1 MPEPVHRRGVTRR
14 LGKRPPEEV
23 LVEPEGAAVRVAV
36 MQVHVCR
43 LEVRRRNADALQQRR
58 LEVRHVPREPRLNP
72 VGVAFAQLRRPGT
85 VADVELAR
93 GIPLDS
99 PRQLL
104 ELDPDHRCSLRRPR
118 GIHRRRLPDDD
129 RRLGRQQ
136 PALRLVHG
144 PRDAVEPR
152 GEVDDR
158 RASEPVVTG
167 PARRLRQGQVDLHL
181 FAEGQDWK
189 IYEKFGA
196 HLRTVGDAAGVY
208 FAVWAPNAQRVSVVG
223 DFNNWDGRVNPMRK
237 LVGSGVWELFLPGIK
252 QGAHYKFEIRSQT
265 GAVLLKSDPFAFF
278 NQPGKSTASLIYD
291 LERYAWNDGEWME
304 ARRKKNWPQSPIS
317 IYEVHLGSWRR
328 KTEERNRQLSY
339 LELAD
344 TLLPYVLEMGYTH
357 IELLPVAEHPF
368 EGSWGYQVTNYYA
381 PTSRFGPPDDFR
393 HFVDKCHQAGVG
405 VIMDWVPAHFPKD
418 AHALAEFDG
427 TDLYEHMDPRQGEH
441 QDWGTLIFNYGRNE
455 VRNFLIGNA
464 LFWFDK
470 YHVDGLRVDA
480 VASMLY
486 LDYSRK
492 PGQWVPN
499 VYGGRENLDAIH
511 FLKQFNEVCYE
522 RFPGIITIAE
532 ESTSWPGVSR
542 PTYLGGLGF
551 GFKWNMGWMHDF
563 LEYMSIDPIYRKYHH
578 GNITFSLLYA
588 FQENFILVLS
598 HDEVVYGKRSLLSKM
613 PGDEW
618 QQFANLRM
626 FLAWMYGQPGKKLL
640 FMGGEF
646 GQWNEWNHD
655 TSLDWELLQLP
666 RHDGLR
672 RLVQH
677 LNYIYKSEP
686 ALWQFDDAYEGF
698 DWIDFHDADNSV
710 VSFLRKSRGGDI
722 IAFVVNATPVVRYNY
737 RLGIPEPGLYR
748 EIINTDGETYG
759 GSNVGNLGVVQSE
772 NVPWMGREH
781 SILIHLPPL
790 ATLAFKLERLS

>member
-1 MPEPVHRRGVTRR
+1 MKAFELGALPRDEVSRFVRGLHSDPFSVLGPHRIGDELEIRVFRPDARAVEIVLDGDSDRPVAAERVH
-14 LGKRPPEEV
+14 
-23 LVEPEGAAVRVAV
+23 PEGFFCATVP
-36 MQVHVCR
+36 
-43 LEVRRRNADALQQRR
+43 DATRD
-58 LEVRHVPREPRLNP
+58 VPYR
-72 VGVAFAQLRRPGT
+72 
-85 VADVELAR
+85 
-93 GIPLDS
+93 
-99 PRQLL
+99 
-104 ELDPDHRCSLRRPR
+104 
-118 GIHRRRLPDDD
+118 
-129 RRLGRQQ
+129 
-136 PALRLVHG
+136 LRLTASDGSQQLSRDPYQYG
-144 PRDAVEPR
+144 PIL
-152 GEVDDR
+152 GE
-158 RASEPVVTG
+158 
-167 PARRLRQGQVDLHL
+167 VDLHL
-181 FAEGQDWK
+181 FAEGQHWK
-189 IYEKFGA
+189 IYERFGA

-237 LVGSGVWELFLPGIK
+237 LLGAGVWELFLPGIK
-252 QGAHYKFEIRSQT
+252 QGAHYKFEIRTQT
-265 GAVLLKSDPFAFF
+265 DAVLLKSDPFAFF
-278 NQPGKSTASLIYD
+278 NQPGKSTASLVYD
-291 LERYAWNDGEWME
+291 LERYGWSDSEWME
-304 ARRKKNWPQSPIS
+304 ARQKKNWPRSAIS

-328 KTEERNRQLSY
+328 KTEDGNRQLTY

-344 TLLPYVLEMGYTH
+344 TLLPYVLEMGFTH

-393 HFVDKCHQAGVG
+393 HFIDKCHQAGIA

-427 TDLYEHMDPRQGEH
+427 THLYEHMDPRQGEQ

-464 LFWFDK
+464 LFWLDK
-470 YHVDGLRVDA
+470 YHIDGLRVDA

-492 PGQWVPN
+492 PGQWIPN
-499 VYGGRENLDAIH
+499 VYGGRENLDAVY
-511 FLKQFNEVCYE
+511 FLKKFNEVCYE
-522 RFPGIITIAE
+522 RFPGTTTIAE
-532 ESTSWPGVSR
+532 ESTAWPGVSR

-563 LEYMSIDPIYRKYHH
+563 LQYMSVDPIYRRYHH

-618 QQFANLRM
+618 RKFANLRM
-626 FLAWMYGQPGKKLL
+626 FLAWMYGHPGKKLL

-646 GQWNEWNHD
+646 GQRNEWNHD
-655 TSLDWELLQLP
+655 TGLDWQLLKLP

-672 RLVQH
+672 RFVQH
-677 LNYIYKSEP
+677 VNHIYKSEP
-686 ALWQFDDAYEGF
+686 ALWQRDDTYDGF

-710 VSFLRKSRGGDI
+710 VSFLRKSRDVSAEPPERSDTSRGDI

-737 RLGIPEPGLYR
+737 RLGVPEAGFYR
-748 EIINTDGETYG
+748 EIVNSDAETYG
-759 GSNVGNLGVVQSE
+759 GSNVGNFGGVQSE
-772 NVPWMGREH
+772 NREWMGREH
-781 SILIHLPPL
+781 SIVIHLPPL
-790 ATLAFKLERLS
+790 ATLAFKLER

>member
-1 MPEPVHRRGVTRR
+1 MKAFEIAG
-14 LGKRPPEEV
+14 
-23 LVEPEGAAVRVAV
+23 
-36 MQVHVCR
+36 
-43 LEVRRRNADALQQRR
+43 
-58 LEVRHVPREPRLNP
+58 VPRDEVNRFVRGLHSDPFSVLGPHKIGDDVEIRVFRPNARAIEVVLD
-72 VGVAFAQLRRPGT
+72 QKPGT
-85 VADVELAR
+85 PIAAERINEEGFFCATVAGAERDV
-93 GIPLDS
+93 PY
-99 PRQLL
+99 
-104 ELDPDHRCSLRRPR
+104 
-118 GIHRRRLPDDD
+118 
-129 RRLGRQQ
+129 
-136 PALRLVHG
+136 
-144 PRDAVEPR
+144 
-152 GEVDDR
+152 
-158 RASEPVVTG
+158 
-167 PARRLRQGQVDLHL
+167 RLRVVKLDGSEEFTSDAYQYGPIMGDVDLHL
-181 FAEGQDWK
+181 FSEGQHWK
-189 IYEKFGA
+189 IYEKLGA
-196 HLRTVGDAAGVY
+196 HLRTIGNAPGVY
-208 FAVWAPNAQRVSVVG
+208 FAVWAPSARRVSVVG
-223 DFNNWDGRVNPMRK
+223 DFNDWDGRVNPMRK
-237 LVGSGVWELFLPGIK
+237 LVSAGVWELFLPGIK
-252 QGAHYKFEIRSQT
+252 QGAHYKFEIRTQT

-278 NQPGKSTASLIYD
+278 NQHGKSTASLVYD
-291 LERYAWNDGEWME
+291 LERYTWSDAEWIE
-304 ARRKKNWPQSPIS
+304 ARQKKNWPQSPIS

-328 KTEERNRQLSY
+328 KDGNRQLTY

-344 TLLPYVLEMGYTH
+344 TLLPYVLEMRYTH

-441 QDWGTLIFNYGRNE
+441 QDWGTLIFNYDRNE

-464 LFWFDK
+464 LFWLDK
-470 YHVDGLRVDA
+470 YHIDGLRVDA

-499 VYGGRENLDAIH
+499 VYGGRENLDAIY
-511 FLKQFNEVCYE
+511 FLKRFNEVCYE
-522 RFPGIITIAE
+522 HFPAIITIAE
-532 ESTSWPGVSR
+532 ESTSWPGVTR

-563 LEYMSIDPIYRKYHH
+563 LHYMSIDPIYRKFHH
-578 GNITFSLLYA
+578 SNITFSLLYA
-588 FQENFILVLS
+588 FTEHFVLVLS

-618 QQFANLRM
+618 QKFANLRM

-646 GQWNEWNHD
+646 GQPKEWNHD
-655 TSLDWELLQLP
+655 TQLDWELLKLP

-677 LNYIYKSEP
+677 LNYVYQNEP
-686 ALWQFDDAYEGF
+686 ALWQLDDTYDGF
-698 DWIDFHDADNSV
+698 EWIDFHDADNSV
-710 VSFLRKSRGGDI
+710 VSFLRKSRDGDVV
-722 IAFVVNATPVVRYNY
+722 AFVVNATPVVRYNY
-737 RLGIPEPGLYR
+737 RLGVPEPGFYR

-759 GSNVGNLGVVQSE
+759 GSNVGNLGGLQSE
-772 NVPWMGREH
+772 AHEWMGREH

-790 ATLAFKLERLS
+790 ATLAFKLEK